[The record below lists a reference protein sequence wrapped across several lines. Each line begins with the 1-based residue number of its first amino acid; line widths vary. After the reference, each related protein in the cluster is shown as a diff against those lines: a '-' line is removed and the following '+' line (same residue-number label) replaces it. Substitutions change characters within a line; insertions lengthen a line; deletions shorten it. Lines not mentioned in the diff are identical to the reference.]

1 MEHTTR
7 TEDGVDPRID
17 LADGVLAAEREAAA
31 EPDPVCDGDH
41 GLDADPGA
49 GCLVVEVFDP
59 DPGPDDSDAHLDDGD
74 AGLWADR
81 SHALDAAMTVTVGEP
96 AWTIDVLAD
105 ATKANSMIAWTEYR
119 EIGAMHAHLTLHG
132 KPQASARGVRM
143 IDIETQAA
151 ARIAMSQ
158 GLTQHQ
164 GDKWLAEAIAMR
176 DRLPKVGEQLR
187 VGTITPRQ
195 FRRIVAQTELID
207 DQDWAPEVDAA
218 IADILGARGG
228 AGTWSNRRLTDMV
241 DRIIF
246 RHDPDAV
253 RRRHEKAK
261 KARSAWILPG
271 SDGMATLGATM
282 TAHNAAIAYNAVLA
296 LAAMVCPHDT
306 RSRDARSSDA
316 LFALLTGTAFEC
328 DCARD
333 DCAAEIPDPDALAVF
348 IRDRENTATAKGRVL
363 VHVIADQATV
373 DGRDDNPAFM
383 DGHGVISA
391 AHLRDLLARD
401 DVRVRPINPT
411 GDQNSGDNTGSG
423 VSLPTH
429 LPSDPYRPSTALDT
443 FVRARDGYCTTP
455 GCDQP
460 AWKCDIDHVA
470 EYDHDDPNAG
480 GQTRPDELGAKCR
493 MHHNFKSFA
502 EGWVDDQ
509 YRNPQGRLVSEV
521 VSPEKVR
528 FPGPAETNA
537 DLFPSL
543 DTISWHDPSPDLDT
557 AAPSS
562 QPHDHRESTT
572 VKGRRPR
579 DRTKAKHARRRA
591 ERAANRRHRLA
602 EEWRDAEQE
611 YHRRH
616 EHPRETDGDPP
627 F

>member
-1 MEHTTR
+1 MGRTTC
-7 TEDGVDPRID
+7 TEDGVGPRID
-17 LADGVLAAEREAAA
+17 PADGVLAAEREAAA
-31 EPDPVCDGDH
+31 EPGPVCDGDPC
-41 GLDADPGA
+41 LESDPGA
-49 GCLVVEVFDP
+49 GCLEVEVFDP
-59 DPGPDDSDAHLDDGD
+59 DPGPDYSDAHLDDGD

-81 SHALDAAMTVTVGEP
+81 AHALDAAMTVTVGEP

-105 ATKANSMIAWTEYR
+105 AAKPNAMIAWTEYR
-119 EIGAMHAHLTLHG
+119 EIGAMHAHLKLHG
-132 KPQASARGVRM
+132 KPQASARGVKM

-164 GDKWLAEAIAMR
+164 GDKWLSEAIAMR

-228 AGTWSNRRLTDMV
+228 AGTWSNRRLVDMV
-241 DRIIF
+241 DQVIF

-333 DCAAEIPDPDALAVF
+333 DCAAEIPDPDALAVL

-363 VHVIADQATV
+363 VHVIADQTTV

-401 DVRVRPINPT
+401 DVRVRPLNP
-411 GDQNSGDNTGSG
+411 QSGEEAET
-423 VSLPTH
+423 SLPTH

-443 FVRARDGYCTTP
+443 FVRARDGYCCVP

-460 AWKCDIDHVA
+460 AWKCDIDHVR
-470 EYDHDDPNAG
+470 EYDHDDPSAG
-480 GQTRPDELGAKCR
+480 GQTSPDELGAKCR
-493 MHHNFKSFA
+493 LHHNLKTFA
-502 EGWVDDQ
+502 DGWIDDQ
-509 YRNPQGRLVSEV
+509 YRDSDGRLVSEV

-543 DTISWHDPSPDLDT
+543 NTITWHDPDPDTT
-557 AAPSS
+557 ARPE
-562 QPHDHRESTT
+562 QPKRP
-572 VKGRRPR
+572 KPR
-579 DRTKAKHARRRA
+579 DRTKDKHRRRRA

-602 EEWRDAEQE
+602 EEWQHAEQE
-611 YHRRH
+611 YHRRR